1 MKPAAVILAVFAASV
16 AAVPVGDKVEKRQA
30 VNLFS
35 ILENLLHIKT
45 CTGQKFGDCPK
56 KLPYIGKRYISERKS
71 VPREDIVSVDTNAL
85 MGARGL

>member
-16 AAVPVGDKVEKRQA
+16 AAVPVGDKLEKRQA

-45 CTGQKFGDCPK
+45 CTGQKFGDCPTK
-56 KLPYIGKRYISERKS
+56 PSFIGKRKS
-71 VPREDIVSVDTNAL
+71 VRSEGIVSVDTDVL

>member
-16 AAVPVGDKVEKRQA
+16 AAVPVGDNVEKRQA

-56 KLPYIGKRYISERKS
+56 KQAFIGKRKSAPSEG
-71 VPREDIVSVDTNAL
+71 IVSVDTDAL

>member
-16 AAVPVGDKVEKRQA
+16 AAVPVGDELEKRQT

-45 CTGQKFGDCPK
+45 CTGQKFGDCP
-56 KLPYIGKRYISERKS
+56 PKRSFISKRKS
-71 VPREDIVSVDTNAL
+71 IPSEGIVSVDTDTL
-85 MGARGL
+85 MVTRGL